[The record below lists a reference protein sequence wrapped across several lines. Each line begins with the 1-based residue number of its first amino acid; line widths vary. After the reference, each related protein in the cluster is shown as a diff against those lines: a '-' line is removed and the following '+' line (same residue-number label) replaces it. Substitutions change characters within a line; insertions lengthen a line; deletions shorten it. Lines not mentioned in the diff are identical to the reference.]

1 MTVERRIQITSGVL
15 ILFIVG
21 TVLILFWSS
30 RQVEEGIKRTESTS
44 HAIQSAYMMSSLMN
58 EYLDHGGKRTLR
70 QWDRHREVL
79 GQILKDMKSESI
91 ESELLTNLNNRLQAV
106 SSLAP
111 QIVPREPSASTG
123 DERQDLRTKDMLASL
138 MILRLEQLVKAASD
152 LNRVSQSVTLNR
164 RHFVQKII
172 VGGGV
177 SLVII
182 ILINIYLI
190 RKSVVNPLKAL
201 SNSAESIG
209 AGNFDHITEIKSD
222 DEVGKLAQAF
232 NEMIERV
239 RERTTALRQAKDE
252 LETKVAE
259 RTAELKAA
267 SAYNRSLIEASL
279 DPLVTISIEGK
290 ISDVNAATRT
300 VTGCSRDELVGTEF
314 ADYFT
319 DPERAREGY
328 QQAFRD
334 GSVTD
339 YELEIRHKDGHA
351 TPVMYNASLYPN
363 ESGRIAGVFAAARDI
378 TERKDAEKIRK
389 KALETAEILKQIFS
403 TTHFCIVFL
412 DKDFNFITVN
422 QAYADTCGYPPDFFP
437 GKNHFDLYPH
447 EENKSIF
454 RRVVETG
461 ETFTVYARPFE
472 FPDDPSRGVTYWDWT
487 LHPVKD
493 SQGHVE
499 ALIFIL
505 LDVTEREIAENN
517 LRRHAQELVRSN
529 ADLQQFAYV
538 ASHDLQEPLRNVA
551 SCLQLLEKKYKNKL
565 DANADLY
572 IYHAVEA
579 SVRMKTLIL
588 DLLAYSRIGTK
599 GKPPQR
605 IDCEQILDQTVRN
618 LRAAVADVG
627 AVITHDPLPTISGDD
642 TQLLQVFQNLIG
654 NSIKFHKDDPPQIHV
669 SAVKNKN
676 EWIFSVR
683 DNGIGIESRHLDRI
697 FVIFQRL
704 HKRSQYGGTGMGL
717 AIVKKVVERHNG
729 RVWVESE
736 FGSGTTFYFTIPEKG
751 TQT

>member
-1 MTVERRIQITSGVL
+1 MTVERRIQITTGVL
-15 ILFIVG
+15 ILFVLG

-58 EYLDHGGKRTLR
+58 EYLDHGNIRTLR

-79 GQILKDMKSESI
+79 GQILEDMKSESI

-106 SSLAP
+106 SSLAH
-111 QIVPREPSASTG
+111 QIVPKEPSGSTG
-123 DERQDLRTKDMLASL
+123 NERQDLRTKDMLASL
-138 MILRLEQLVKAASD
+138 MVLRLEQLVKAASD

-190 RKSVVNPLKAL
+190 RKSVVSPLKLL

-209 AGNFDHITEIKSD
+209 ASNFDYVADITSD
-222 DEVGKLAQAF
+222 DEVGILAQAF
-232 NEMIERV
+232 NAMTV
-239 RERTTALRQAKDE
+239 RLREHTSALRKAKDE

-259 RTAELKAA
+259 RTAELQAA

-279 DPLVTISIEGK
+279 DPLVTISVEGR
-290 ISDVNAATRT
+290 ITDVNTATMT
-300 VTGCSRDELVGTEF
+300 ITGCSRDELVGTDFAMYF
-314 ADYFT
+314 AD
-319 DPERAREGY
+319 PQRAKDGY
-328 QQAFRD
+328 KQAFKD
-334 GSVTD
+334 GSVKD
-339 YELEIRHKDGHA
+339 YELEIRHQDGHV
-351 TPVMYNASLYPN
+351 TPVMFNASLYPD

-378 TERKDAEKIRK
+378 TERKEAEKIRK

-422 QAYADTCGYPPDFFP
+422 QAYADTCGYSPDFFP

-447 EENKSIF
+447 EENQSIF
-454 RRVVETG
+454 RQVVETG

-472 FPDDPSRGVTYWDWT
+472 FPDDPSRGVTFWDWT

-517 LRRHAQELVRSN
+517 VRRRADELARSN

-551 SCLQLLEKKYKNKL
+551 SCLQLLEKKYKGNL
-565 DANADLY
+565 DAKADEY
-572 IYHAVEA
+572 IYHAVES
-579 SVRMKTLIL
+579 SVRMKALIL

-599 GKPPQR
+599 GKLPQR
-605 IDCEQILDQTVRN
+605 IDCEQMLDQTVRN
-618 LRAAVADVG
+618 LRSAISEAG
-627 AVITHDPLPTISGDD
+627 AVITHDPLPTVLADD

-654 NSIKFHKDDPPQIHV
+654 NAVKFRKEEPSQIHV
-669 SAVKNKN
+669 SAVKNEN
-676 EWIFSVR
+676 EWIFSVK

-704 HKRSQYGGTGMGL
+704 HKRSQYHGTGMGL

-729 RVWVESE
+729 RVWVESQ
-736 FGSGTTFYFTIPEKG
+736 FGSGSTFYFTIPEKG
-751 TQT
+751 DLK